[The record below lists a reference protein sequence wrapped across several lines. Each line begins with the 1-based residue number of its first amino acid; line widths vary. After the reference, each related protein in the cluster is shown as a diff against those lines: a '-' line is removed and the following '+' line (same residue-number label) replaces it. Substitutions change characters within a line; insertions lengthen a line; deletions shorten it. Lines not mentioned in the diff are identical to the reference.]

1 MDDIIGIWM
10 SCEEIKLGKTAILNR
25 IECSR
30 QDWLE
35 NIFAKI
41 GTAIIKILTNYFK
54 TIKKLPLN
62 A

>member
-10 SCEEIKLGKTAILNR
+10 SCEEMELGKTAILNR

-54 TIKKLPLN
+54 TIKRLPLN